1 MASSL
6 SCDAFMLLCL
16 LIYLFIYL
24 IFFLVACVTS
34 TLTRTGPS
42 SKFSNFLLVGVWRT
56 FGLAASLVKLSVWQC
71 CGGALTA
78 VHG

>member
-16 LIYLFIYL
+16 LIQ
-24 IFFLVACVTS
+24 FFLVACVTS

-42 SKFSNFLLVGVWRT
+42 SKFSNFPLVGVWRT
-56 FGLAASLVKLSVWQC
+56 FGLAASLVKLFVWQC
-71 CGGALTA
+71 CGGALMA

>member
-6 SCDAFMLLCL
+6 SCDAFMLL
-16 LIYLFIYL
+16 YQLFY
-24 IFFLVACVTS
+24 FFLVACVTS
-34 TLTRTGPS
+34 MLTRTRPS
-42 SKFSNFLLVGVWRT
+42 SKFSNFPLVGVWRT

>member
-6 SCDAFMLLCL
+6 SCDAFMLLRL
-16 LIYLFIYL
+16 LIYFFSLL
-24 IFFLVACVTS
+24 VLLASEPGPDPLPNLAIF
-34 TLTRTGPS
+34 P
-42 SKFSNFLLVGVWRT
+42 LVGVWRT

-78 VHG
+78 VHR

>member
-16 LIYLFIYL
+16 LIS
-24 IFFLVACVTS
+24 FFLVACVTS
-34 TLTRTGPS
+34 TLTRTRPS
-42 SKFSNFLLVGVWRT
+42 SKFSNFPLVGVWRT
-56 FGLAASLVKLSVWQC
+56 FGLAASLVKLSIWQC

>member
-16 LIYLFIYL
+16 LI
-24 IFFLVACVTS
+24 FFFFVACVTS

-42 SKFSNFLLVGVWRT
+42 SKFSNFPLVGVWRT